1 MAIQMVNIDISTIH
15 TKHNGHTRF
24 QNLWINKK
32 NLQLTLQTGCKVII
46 DALIEHVYIFLSDLP
61 GNRTPH
67 LHVVHMC

>member
-1 MAIQMVNIDISTIH
+1 MGIH
-15 TKHNGHTRF
+15 AFRTCGLTR
-24 QNLWINKK
+24 K